1 MGPFLGTWSPLFS
14 PRGGQEGQEGSQ
26 KGCPNLGSI
35 LSPKMAPKGGG
46 VNSRFGLPGSSG
58 ACPNPL
64 QAKFAA
70 GTLRDLNFHRFG
82 LQNVSILEPIWAT
95 RNREKKNLQLQVP
108 CTSAPHCSKL
118 IERLQARMKHK
129 APREAAL
136 PRRKASWIKMG

>member
-1 MGPFLGTWSPLFS
+1 MVSTILSKGG
-14 PRGGQEGQEGSQ
+14 PRGTRRVSKRVPKFGIHFEPQNGS
-26 KGCPNLGSI
+26 KT
-35 LSPKMAPKGGG
+35 GGG
-46 VNSRFGLPGSSG
+46 GNYIFGPPGSSG

-82 LQNVSILEPIWAT
+82 LQNVSILEPLWAT
-95 RNREKKNLQLQVP
+95 RKREKKDLQLQVP

-129 APREAAL
+129 TPREAAL
-136 PRRKASWIKMG
+136 PRRKASWITE